1 MNNNDRINLIHRI
14 SKLEGLT
21 DRERSTLLG
30 LLRESKT
37 YGLVWE
43 DKPEAVEERMQ
54 EELPVLREVPER
66 ALISDSKDAPNHIL
80 IEGDNLEALTTLA
93 YTHAGRIDVIY
104 IDPPYNTGNKD
115 FVYNDSFVDRE
126 DTYRHSKWL
135 SFMSRR
141 LRIAKQLLSDKGVI
155 FISIDD
161 NEQANLKLLCD
172 EIFYESNFISN
183 IIWEKADSPRMDA
196 KVISSRHDFILA
208 YAKDISTLPLHKIRI
223 SDIPAHYNKVDSNG
237 RRYYLKPLRYMGN
250 ADARED
256 RPNMYFPIIAPDGT
270 EIYPKRADGSDG
282 RWRWTQQKVE
292 NEFAKLEFLN
302 TKNGWSVNTR
312 LYADDI
318 SDVPVETI
326 WYNKD
331 VEGNRQAIATIK
343 NIFGSEKTFT
353 NPKPIKLLK
362 RIISIVGNDSSTV
375 LDFFA
380 GSGTTLHA
388 TMQLNA
394 EDGSH
399 RQCILVTNN
408 ENGICENVTYERNRR
423 VIQGYT
429 TPKGEQVAGLTGN
442 TLRYYKTDFV
452 GRTRSV
458 QNMRRLVNLSTDML
472 CIKED
477 LYTEQPTF
485 CGERTYKNIFRYF
498 SDGQKQMLV
507 IYREEAIEHLVELI
521 YDMDV
526 TDKIK
531 IYVFSPSEDPWEDSF
546 EDVSD
551 KVELCALPAAIY
563 NAYRRILPKKKDAA
577 TAPEEDATATYKAEN
592 PVNGMLNFTDEGD
605 EA

>member
-14 SKLEGLT
+14 SALEGLT
-21 DRERSTLLG
+21 DRERSALLG
-30 LLRESKT
+30 LLRADKT

-161 NEQANLKLLCD
+161 NEQAQLKLLCD
-172 EIFYESNFISN
+172 EIFGDINKMGIIIWKKKTNGNNMGFIPPVHDYILVYAKNVTNLSALNFGYPITKEYLKKTYSNPDNDPRGPWTTTDLSANHVGPYYPITNPNTGKIHYPPKGRYWVFNEAETLKRIKEGRIIFGKTGTTNPVQKVFMKDRTLKRLTVESWWDKHGLNEDGTTDLNNIFESPKKFVHPKPVITISN
-183 IIWEKADSPRMDA
+183 IIN
-196 KVISSRHDFILA
+196 
-208 YAKDISTLPLHKIRI
+208 IST
-223 SDIPAHYNKVDSNG
+223 STNS
-237 RRYYLKPLRYMGN
+237 
-250 ADARED
+250 
-256 RPNMYFPIIAPDGT
+256 II
-270 EIYPKRADGSDG
+270 
-282 RWRWTQQKVE
+282 
-292 NEFAKLEFLN
+292 
-302 TKNGWSVNTR
+302 
-312 LYADDI
+312 
-318 SDVPVETI
+318 
-326 WYNKD
+326 
-331 VEGNRQAIATIK
+331 
-343 NIFGSEKTFT
+343 
-353 NPKPIKLLK
+353 
-362 RIISIVGNDSSTV
+362 

-394 EDGSH
+394 EDGGH

-408 ENGICENVTYERNRR
+408 ENGICENVTYERNKR
-423 VIQGYT
+423 VICGYT

-452 GRTRSV
+452 SRTRSV
-458 QNMRRLVNLSTDML
+458 MNMRRLVNLSTDML

-477 LYTEQPTF
+477 LYAEQPTF

-507 IYREEAIEHLVELI
+507 IYREEAIERLVELI

-577 TAPEEDATATYKAEN
+577 TAQEEDATATQKAEN
-592 PVNGMLNFTDEGD
+592 LVNGMLNFTDEGD

>member
-14 SKLEGLT
+14 SELEGLT
-21 DRERSTLLG
+21 DHERSALLG

-161 NEQANLKLLCD
+161 NEQAQLKLLCD
-172 EIFYESNFISN
+172 EVFGENSFVANPVRRRRNSQANLSQNISTIHEYVLIYRKSDSAILNKVKANIDLNEYKNPDNDPRGPYKTMPCTNKGGSRYTITTPTGLTIEDEWRFKIETYKELEDDNRLVFPRGGNGKPRYKLFLYEKEQGGVIDNSWWDFLESNQEGAIML
-183 IIWEKADSPRMDA
+183 KQ
-196 KVISSRHDFILA
+196 IL
-208 YAKDISTLPLHKIRI
+208 
-223 SDIPAHYNKVDSNG
+223 G
-237 RRYYLKPLRYMGN
+237 
-250 ADARED
+250 
-256 RPNMYFPIIAPDGT
+256 
-270 EIYPKRADGSDG
+270 
-282 RWRWTQQKVE
+282 
-292 NEFAKLEFLN
+292 
-302 TKNGWSVNTR
+302 
-312 LYADDI
+312 
-318 SDVPVETI
+318 DVF
-326 WYNKD
+326 N
-331 VEGNRQAIATIK
+331 
-343 NIFGSEKTFT
+343 
-353 NPKPIKLLK
+353 NPKPVGLITHTLKLGSNK
-362 RIISIVGNDSSTV
+362 DSII

-394 EDGSH
+394 EDGGH

-408 ENGICENVTYERNRR
+408 ENGICENVTYERNKR

-452 GRTRSV
+452 SRTRSV

-498 SDGQKQMLV
+498 NNGRKQMLV
-507 IYREEAIEHLVELI
+507 IYCEEAIDRLVELI
-521 YDMDV
+521 YGMDV
-526 TDKIK
+526 MDKIK

-577 TAPEEDATATYKAEN
+577 ATPKEDTATTHKAEN